1 MVLIA
6 GKGASGG
13 KAIGRAH
20 VWKESV
26 AEISREGAADPAV
39 EWRRLVAALDAA
51 ALELGTLYEQTRRT
65 VGEESAEIFSVQAM
79 MARDE
84 DFVGAI
90 RAGIFE
96 RCRRAEYAL
105 MQAKEQYMRLFL
117 QMEDEYMRERATDV
131 GDVAGRILRHLQG
144 RSGGEG
150 EAEQMPYILC
160 AEDLSP
166 SQTVGL
172 DRRTV
177 AAFVTARGSINSHS
191 AILART
197 MNLPAVIG
205 IGEEGLAKIGEGA
218 MLAVDGDRGVIYVAP
233 DEKICAEWTSH
244 VKQAEDERARL
255 LSYRHRESVTP
266 DGRRLEVVAN
276 VGNMADVR
284 AACEVGAEGIG
295 LFRSEFLYL
304 GREDYPDE
312 EEQFAAYREALSAMP
327 DRRVVIRTLDI
338 GADKQASYF
347 ELGEQENPALGL
359 RACRISLSRPQVFLT
374 QARALLRASVF
385 GKLAVMFPLI
395 TSEGEIAGLLGLWE
409 EAKRQLAERGMT
421 WSESIEMGIMIET
434 PAAAILSDRLA
445 TMVDFF
451 SIGTNDLTQYTLA
464 MDRQNAALSEMSQ
477 GRQESVLRLI
487 RYTVQSARRAGIW
500 VGVCGEIAADVT
512 MTKELLDMGVT
523 ELSVSPGAVLRLREH
538 ICTMPAD
545 SAGVEDEKE
554 ENYGHFQGK

>member
-13 KAIGRAH
+13 KAIGRARFWRDA
-20 VWKESV
+20 VI
-26 AEISREGAADPAV
+26 EISQEAAADADA
-39 EWRRLVAALDAA
+39 EWRRLVAARDAA
-51 ALELGTLYEQTRRT
+51 ALELEALYEQTLRT

-84 DFVGAI
+84 DFVGEI
-90 RAGIFE
+90 RAGILE
-96 RCRRAEYAL
+96 RRRRAEYAV

-144 RSGGEG
+144 RNGDVG
-150 EAEQMPYILC
+150 EAEDTPYILC
-160 AEDLSP
+160 AEDLTP

-172 DRRTV
+172 DRRAV
-177 AAFVTARGSINSHS
+177 AAFVTAHGSIHSHS

-197 MNLPAVIG
+197 MNLPAVIDVG
-205 IGEEGLAKIGEGA
+205 KDELAKIKDGT

-233 DEKICAEWTSH
+233 DEEICAEWAAYSRR
-244 VKQAEDERARL
+244 AEEEQARL
-255 LSYRHRESVTP
+255 LSYRHRASVTP
-266 DGRRLEVVAN
+266 DGRRLEVAAN
-276 VGNMADVR
+276 VGNLSDVR
-284 AACEVGAEGIG
+284 AACEAGAEGIG

-338 GADKQASYF
+338 GADKQAPYF
-347 ELGEQENPALGL
+347 ALGEQENPALGL
-359 RACRISLSRPQVFLT
+359 RACRVSLARPQVFLT

-385 GKLAVMFPLI
+385 GRLAVMFPLI
-395 TSEGEIAGLLGLWE
+395 TGEGEVTGLLNLWE
-409 EAKRQLAERGMT
+409 EAKRELAARGMT
-421 WSESIEMGIMIET
+421 WSERIEMGIMIET

-464 MDRQNAALSEMSQ
+464 MDRQNAALSESSR

-500 VGVCGEIAADVT
+500 VGVCGEMAADVT

-523 ELSVSPGAVLRLREH
+523 ELSVSPGAVLALRER
-538 ICTMPAD
+538 ICTMPSESGRVA
-545 SAGVEDEKE
+545 DEKE
-554 ENYGHFQGK
+554 EKDGHF

>member
-1 MVLIA
+1 
-6 GKGASGG
+6 
-13 KAIGRAH
+13 
-20 VWKESV
+20 
-26 AEISREGAADPAV
+26 
-39 EWRRLVAALDAA
+39 
-51 ALELGTLYEQTRRT
+51 
-65 VGEESAEIFSVQAM
+65 
-79 MARDE
+79 
-84 DFVGAI
+84 
-90 RAGIFE
+90 
-96 RCRRAEYAL
+96 
-105 MQAKEQYMRLFL
+105 
-117 QMEDEYMRERATDV
+117 
-131 GDVAGRILRHLQG
+131 
-144 RSGGEG
+144 
-150 EAEQMPYILC
+150 
-160 AEDLSP
+160 
-166 SQTVGL
+166 
-172 DRRTV
+172 
-177 AAFVTARGSINSHS
+177 
-191 AILART
+191 
-197 MNLPAVIG
+197 
-205 IGEEGLAKIGEGA
+205 
-218 MLAVDGDRGVIYVAP
+218 
-233 DEKICAEWTSH
+233 
-244 VKQAEDERARL
+244 
-255 LSYRHRESVTP
+255 
-266 DGRRLEVVAN
+266 
-276 VGNMADVR
+276 MADVR

-395 TSEGEIAGLLGLWE
+395 TGEREVTGLLDLWE

-512 MTKELLDMGVT
+512 LTKELLDMGVT
-523 ELSVSPGAVLRLREH
+523 ELSVSPGVVLALRER